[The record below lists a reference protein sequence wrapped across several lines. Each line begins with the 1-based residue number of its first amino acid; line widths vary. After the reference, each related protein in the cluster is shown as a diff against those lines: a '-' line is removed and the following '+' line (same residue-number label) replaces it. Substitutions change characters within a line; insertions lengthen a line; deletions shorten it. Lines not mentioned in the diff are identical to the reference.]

1 MHKKDNA
8 GLDWE
13 AAGLY
18 VEWNVSG
25 VGRQQGKSG
34 EVAVVVVSVSK
45 LLAGRAGGGRCSGV

>member
-1 MHKKDNA
+1 MHKQDNA

-13 AAGLY
+13 VVVLY
-18 VEWNVSG
+18 IKWNVSG

-34 EVAVVVVSVSK
+34 EVVVVVVSVSK